1 VAAVAAGWNVLV
13 GLLVLAGWA
22 FDLAPVKSVLPGQV
36 TMKANTALGF
46 LLAGAALALLLP
58 EAEGR
63 PRWRSLAGH
72 AAAALVAAL
81 GLLTL
86 SQYLFG
92 WDLGID
98 QLLVAER
105 LGAVATS
112 APGRMA
118 PNTALN
124 FLLVGTSLLLLDL
137 RSRRGAAPAQTL
149 ALLPLAIGFTAFT
162 GFLYGVIA
170 VTGFTG
176 RFTLMAV
183 HTAFS
188 FVVASAGIVAAR
200 PTHGWMRL
208 ATSDATGGFL
218 MRTLIPGIALL
229 LSLLA
234 WLRIF
239 GERQGWYPSDLG
251 ATLFN
256 MLRIALIA
264 GVVYAMARLMA
275 HLERARDAA
284 QEALRRLNAELE
296 QKVAERTE
304 EIQAAHD
311 ALREERDFISS
322 ILDIIGA
329 LVVVL
334 DRQGRIVRF
343 NHECETTTGWA
354 AADVLGK
361 PFWEPF
367 LPPGEGK
374 EAQTLVARLAAGN
387 FPQRQESLW
396 RTKAGKWRLI
406 AWIHTGVRGADG
418 AVTHLIS
425 TGIDISDW
433 RAAEDEIRSLNAGLE
448 RRVAERTA
456 QLEAAR
462 ERLERSNREL
472 EQFAYVASHD
482 LQEPL
487 RKLSAFGDLLTT
499 ELGGKLAGDA
509 QDYLARMLAAVAR
522 MQALIS
528 DLLSLSRVT
537 TRAKPFTPTDLNQ
550 TLRDVLSDL
559 EPRLQPTGG
568 RVEADTLP
576 TLDADPIQMHQLLQ
590 NLIGNAVK
598 FHKPEQPPVV
608 TLRLQPEPPAG
619 HCQILVADNGIG
631 FDPKYA
637 ERIFGIFQR
646 LHGRDAYE
654 GTGIGLAVCR
664 KIVERHHGT
673 VTATGQP
680 GAGAQFLVTL
690 PLRQEPTTD
699 TEGEETTHGHDEN
712 PPHPPAD
719 G

>member
-1 VAAVAAGWNVLV
+1 
-13 GLLVLAGWA
+13 
-22 FDLAPVKSVLPGQV
+22 
-36 TMKANTALGF
+36 
-46 LLAGAALALLLP
+46 
-58 EAEGR
+58 
-63 PRWRSLAGH
+63 
-72 AAAALVAAL
+72 
-81 GLLTL
+81 
-86 SQYLFG
+86 
-92 WDLGID
+92 
-98 QLLVAER
+98 
-105 LGAVATS
+105 
-112 APGRMA
+112 
-118 PNTALN
+118 
-124 FLLVGTSLLLLDL
+124 
-137 RSRRGAAPAQTL
+137 
-149 ALLPLAIGFTAFT
+149 
-162 GFLYGVIA
+162 
-170 VTGFTG
+170 
-176 RFTLMAV
+176 
-183 HTAFS
+183 
-188 FVVASAGIVAAR
+188 
-200 PTHGWMRL
+200 
-208 ATSDATGGFL
+208 
-218 MRTLIPGIALL
+218 
-229 LSLLA
+229 
-234 WLRIF
+234 
-239 GERQGWYPSDLG
+239 
-251 ATLFN
+251 

>member
-1 VAAVAAGWNVLV
+1 
-13 GLLVLAGWA
+13 
-22 FDLAPVKSVLPGQV
+22 
-36 TMKANTALGF
+36 
-46 LLAGAALALLLP
+46 
-58 EAEGR
+58 
-63 PRWRSLAGH
+63 
-72 AAAALVAAL
+72 
-81 GLLTL
+81 
-86 SQYLFG
+86 
-92 WDLGID
+92 
-98 QLLVAER
+98 
-105 LGAVATS
+105 
-112 APGRMA
+112 MA